1 MADDTVLLR
10 ADDDPGT
17 VKRDRANGTI
27 TPGDV
32 IELGGVNTAGAST
45 ERNFTRVSTDAA
57 GGPFRVALVY
67 TTAGREKS
75 DDYEAGDELRYLPL
89 ETGDEFD
96 GFVFGGGN
104 AGGAGTDVSG
114 NANISTGDKL
124 VTYSGGGQDGTLR
137 AYDSAND
144 DAGSIVGVALEDV
157 DNSGGSDPARIEV
170 EAV

>member
-1 MADDTVLLR
+1 MADNTVLLR

-17 VKRDRANGTI
+17 VKRDIANGTI
-27 TPGDV
+27 TPGDM
-32 IELGGVNTAGAST
+32 IELGGLNTAGASE

-57 GGPFRVALVY
+57 GGPFYTALVY

-96 GFVFGGGN
+96 GFVFDGGN
-104 AGGAGTDVSG
+104 AGGAGTDLSA
-114 NANISTGDKL
+114 NANISVGDKL
-124 VTYSGGGQDGTLR
+124 VTYSGAGQDGTLR
-137 AYDSAND
+137 AYDAD
-144 DAGSIVGVALEDV
+144 DTGAIVGVAVEAV
-157 DNSGGSDPARIEV
+157 DNSGGTDPARIEV